1 MDAVQHI
8 LKEPAPSGLAGFIGG
23 ADHIQPRLKVQLG
36 AVQSAKGGAHLL
48 NLQGITSLPYMV
60 HVAG

>member
-1 MDAVQHI
+1 MDQKDHAEN
-8 LKEPAPSGLAGFIGG
+8 KAYDD

-48 NLQGITSLPYMV
+48 DLQGITSLSYMV